1 MSSATIAMPFLRPNA
16 IPSATALATVSRVF
30 PLGSINWP
38 YRPMISS
45 AFTRSAV
52 LVGSSG
58 MAPLCAENGPVSSGT
73 WRRLIQTAPLTSA
86 APRRSLAWRVFNLL
100 TTNVNRSGRDNCPHE
115 AMVRRKRSPHFST
128 AHEAYIRD
136 PARSRCSS
144 CHSMHWQV
152 SFAACR

>member
-38 YRPMISS
+38 YRPMISW

-58 MAPLCAENGPVSSGT
+58 MAPLCGKSGPVSSGT
-73 WRRLIQTAPLTSA
+73 WRLLIQTALLTSA
-86 APRRSLAWRVFNLL
+86 APRRSLARPVFSLL
-100 TTNVNRSGRDNCPHE
+100 TTNVNRSGRDRCPHE
-115 AMVRRKRSPHFST
+115 AIIRWKCSPHFST
-128 AHEAYIRD
+128 AHEAHIRD

-144 CHSMHWQV
+144 CRSTHWQV
-152 SFAACR
+152 SFAAYK